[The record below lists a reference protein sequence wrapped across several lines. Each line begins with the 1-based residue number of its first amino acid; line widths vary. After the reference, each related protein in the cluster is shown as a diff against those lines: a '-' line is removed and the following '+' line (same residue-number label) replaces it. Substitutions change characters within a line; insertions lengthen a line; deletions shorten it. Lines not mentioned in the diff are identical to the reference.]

1 MRHVPAGEAH
11 LAHGSD
17 EHQAKDTADALH
29 QIRRAKILEWIAE
42 LPDTERQKV
51 EQMFDSMRG
60 AVPRPLWS
68 RSLLARD
75 AALKAYLAVVGSL
88 PT

>member
-11 LAHGSD
+11 LAHESN
-17 EHQAKDTADALH
+17 EHQADDTADALH
-29 QIRRAKILEWIAE
+29 QGRRAKIFEWIAA
-42 LPDTERQKV
+42 LPDAERQKV
-51 EQMFDSMRG
+51 EQMTDAMRG
-60 AVPRPLWS
+60 SVPRLLWS

-75 AALKAYLAVVGSL
+75 AALKAYSTVVGSW